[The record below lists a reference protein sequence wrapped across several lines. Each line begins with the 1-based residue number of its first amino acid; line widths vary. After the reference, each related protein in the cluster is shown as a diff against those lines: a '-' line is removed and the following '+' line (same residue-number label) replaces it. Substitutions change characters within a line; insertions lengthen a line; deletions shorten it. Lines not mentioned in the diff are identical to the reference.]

1 MTVRAVQIGLAT
13 LYLGD
18 CLEVLPTLGPVDAV
32 CTDPPYEIATSG
44 GGIFR
49 RNRDCMDRIA
59 AAGIDKGFDHSTLT
73 SNGAVSVVV
82 FCHNDQLHTLLP
94 FLAAEFDRHAVC
106 QWHKANPMPVANK
119 HYRPDTEFYVHA
131 WNAGGAPI
139 GDLPEKGRYIIAPV
153 GQPHPSGHP
162 TVKPL
167 EVMRKV
173 VRNLPGNVVL
183 DPFMGTGSTGVA
195 VVEAGRSFIGIE
207 RDAGYFD
214 WACRRIEDAQRQGNL
229 FGEACTASPEP
240 VQARRPLG
248 PCEVAA

>member
-1 MTVRAVQIGLAT
+1 M
-13 LYLGD
+13 
-18 CLEVLPTLGPVDAV
+18 
-32 CTDPPYEIATSG
+32 
-44 GGIFR
+44 
-49 RNRDCMDRIA
+49 
-59 AAGIDKGFDHSTLT
+59 
-73 SNGAVSVVV
+73 
-82 FCHNDQLHTLLP
+82 
-94 FLAAEFDRHAVC
+94 
-106 QWHKANPMPVANK
+106 
-119 HYRPDTEFYVHA
+119 
-131 WNAGGAPI
+131 
-139 GDLPEKGRYIIAPV
+139 
-153 GQPHPSGHP
+153 
-162 TVKPL
+162 KPL

-229 FGEACTASPEP
+229 FGESCTASPEP